1 MEKQKQISGLKFYS
15 TYFDT
20 LNKNKNKTK
29 KKKKTNISFHGC
41 KHSLRK
47 LHLQTQISKNKQKYK
62 TEINKVTDVET
73 KKMTQRTEKYT
84 GGKGRERY
92 KQMDTKME
100 IERL

>member
-20 LNKNKNKTK
+20 LNKNKNKNLTWSQ
-29 KKKKTNISFHGC
+29 KKTNISFHIHINILSENYIC
-41 KHSLRK
+41 RLSEY
-47 LHLQTQISKNKQKYK
+47 KYK
-62 TEINKVTDVET
+62 TEINKVTDAET